1 MNAGQVAN
9 RRRLALEAMLFVPV
23 LWTLNVVIARK
34 ASGVVEPYTLALGR
48 WLMAA
53 LILFALTRRELWA
66 QRAELARHWWH
77 FVVLGFFGMLVC
89 GAWVYLAART
99 TQAMNISLIYAASP
113 VLIALGSALW
123 LGERMRA
130 VQAAGVALA
139 LAGVV
144 HVVVKGQWGV
154 LAQVQWVVGDL
165 WMVAATVA
173 WAAYALLLKYW
184 HSPLGSTAQLAAIA
198 AGGALTLL
206 PGALWESQQPG
217 YPPLDGAVLQLMLL
231 AALGPGVVAYW
242 LYGWAQKVLGANRVA
257 VTMYLNPLYSA
268 VAAFW
273 VLGEPMGTH
282 HLLGAALILSGVFLV
297 SLRPGSE

>member
-1 MNAGQVAN
+1 MNAGSADI
-9 RRRLALEAMLFVPV
+9 RRRLALAAMLLVPV

-34 ASGVVEPYTLALGR
+34 APGMVDPYTLAFGR

-53 LILFALTRRELWA
+53 LILVAFTRRELWT
-66 QRAELARHWWH
+66 QRAELVRHWWH
-77 FVVLGFFGMLVC
+77 FAVLGFFGMLVC

-130 VQAAGVALA
+130 VQVAGVVLA

-154 LAQVQWVVGDL
+154 LTQIHWVAGDL
-165 WMVAATVA
+165 WMVAATIA

-184 HSPLGSTAQLAAIA
+184 PSPLGSTAQLAAIA
-198 AGGALTLL
+198 VGGALTLL
-206 PGALWESQQPG
+206 PGAVWESQQPG
-217 YPPLDGAVLQLMLL
+217 YLPVNSAVLQLMLL
-231 AALGPGVVAYW
+231 AALAPGVVAYW

-273 VLGEPMGTH
+273 VLGEPMGAH
-282 HLLGAALILSGVFLV
+282 HLLGAALILPGVFLV
-297 SLRPGSE
+297 SRRLNSQ